1 MERLNARYDLEKEKA
16 RENAELLNQID
27 AARAA
32 EAARLENQILQT
44 RLNAANQ
51 YADSY
56 ATIMRSMASLGKS
69 NGNVMKAIAITEAMI
84 NTALAA
90 TKALASAPPPLSV
103 ALAAAQTA
111 AGVAQIATIKSQKFA
126 KGGIVEG
133 SSYYGDRVPVR
144 ANSGEMILT
153 REQQK
158 ELLRIAGGG
167 RENPGQPV
175 TINFS
180 PQIAQGMS
188 AADVKK
194 MLKENQSEFAA
205 FISKTVATGA
215 GKTGVFL

>member
-1 MERLNARYDLEKEKA
+1 M
-16 RENAELLNQID
+16 
-27 AARAA
+27 
-32 EAARLENQILQT
+32 T
-44 RLNAANQ
+44 
-51 YADSY
+51 
-56 ATIMRSMASLGKS
+56 
-69 NGNVMKAIAITEAMI
+69 
-84 NTALAA
+84 
-90 TKALASAPPPLSV
+90 SAPPPLNFIQ
-103 ALAAAQTA
+103 AAATTA
-111 AGVAQIATIKSQKFA
+111 AGMAQVASIKSQKFA

-175 TINFS
+175 TINFA
-180 PQIAQGMS
+180 PQIAQGMNS
-188 AADVKK
+188 AEVKK
-194 MLKENQSEFAA
+194 MLRENQSEFAA